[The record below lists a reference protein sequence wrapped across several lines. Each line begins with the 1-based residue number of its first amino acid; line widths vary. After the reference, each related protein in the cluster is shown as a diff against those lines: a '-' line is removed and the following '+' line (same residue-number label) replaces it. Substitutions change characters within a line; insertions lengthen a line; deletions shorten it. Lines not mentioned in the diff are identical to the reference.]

1 MGRITLYRNIA
12 IAFIICAAVVISAV
26 FLLFYSQ
33 ATIVVTPEAQV
44 VNLSFNTEIKTS
56 STPAEIS
63 RLGAVAGT
71 IATVNQPV
79 EKMFEVSSTKSSVAG
94 SGIVGRVKIVNQNSK
109 SQQLVK
115 TTQLQAENGVIVRT
129 NSAVT
134 VPAGG
139 SVTVDVFP
147 KDPASFQSISSG
159 KLTIIKLTAA
169 LQSKI
174 FGQVV
179 EPLKQQS
186 TPGEVKV
193 IGEADINRAKK
204 ELVASAVAAAQASS
218 TNGLVRGEL
227 TSYKID
233 KKLGDEANFFTMTGT
248 VRLKTITADTNA
260 LAQMIQIKAQKMSL
274 NDLTVENI
282 NQQMIQYTVLDGN
295 NNDTIPI
302 KVNYPLEGYLSPDSP
317 VLNKDNFTNVT
328 SEEIMDYAKKTGV
341 IKNIQVIISPAWRKV
356 TPSDPK
362 RIKVVIQ

>member
-12 IAFIICAAVVISAV
+12 IIFIVCAAVVISAV

-33 ATIVVTPEAQV
+33 ATIIVTPEAQV

-63 RLGAVAGT
+63 RLGAVGGT
-71 IATVNQPV
+71 ISVVNRSV
-79 EKMFEVSSTKSSVAG
+79 EKMFEVSSTKSAVS
-94 SGIVGRVKIVNQNSK
+94 SGIVGQVKIVNQNSK

-134 VPAGG
+134 IPAGG
-139 SVTVDVFP
+139 SVIVDVFP
-147 KDPASFQSISSG
+147 KDPASFQPITSG
-159 KLTIIKLTAA
+159 NLTIIKLAVP

-174 FGQVV
+174 FGQVT
-179 EPLKQQS
+179 EPLQQQ
-186 TPGEVKV
+186 GAGGLVKV

-204 ELVASAVAAAQASS
+204 ELVTSAVAAAQASS

-227 TSYKID
+227 ANYKID

-248 VRLKTITADTNA
+248 VRLKTITVDTNA
-260 LAQMIQIKAQKMSL
+260 LAQMIQVKAQKMNF
-274 NDLTVENI
+274 NDLSVEDI
-282 NQQMIQYTVLDGN
+282 NQQLIQYTVLDGN
-295 NNDTIPI
+295 NTDTIPI
-302 KVNYPLEGYLSPDSP
+302 KVNYPLEGYLTADSP
-317 VLNKDNFTNVT
+317 VLGKDNFTNVT
-328 SEEIMDYAKKTGV
+328 AEEIMDYASKTGV
-341 IKNIQVIISPAWRKV
+341 IKNIQVDISPAWRKI
-356 TPSDPK
+356 TPSDTK